1 MNQKNEDLKVG
12 WWGAFLN
19 LFRPE
24 PDMVSLESEVKRLR
38 GEVAH
43 LESECSGKIL
53 VDRSE
58 LLALREGI
66 RHVNKQFR
74 AIEER
79 LNRLSADEPIVP
91 CSPEVIES
99 NIVSD
104 DDF

>member
-1 MNQKNEDLKVG
+1 MNQKNEEVKVG

-24 PDMVSLESEVKRLR
+24 PDMVSLETEVKRLR
-38 GEVAH
+38 VEVAN

-53 VDRSE
+53 LDRSE
-58 LLALREGI
+58 LVALREGI
-66 RHVNKQFR
+66 RHVNKQCR

-79 LNRLSADEPIVP
+79 LNRLSTDDSIFSR
-91 CSPEVIES
+91 SPEAIES

-104 DDF
+104 EDF